1 MGRMGDWERWRLGE
15 RVKGRL
21 DVVAIESIKIK
32 DNRQARRFPSIGGVR
47 GGLLFMCNKLNIKL
61 ID

>member
-1 MGRMGDWERWRLGE
+1 MGRLGD

-21 DVVAIESIKIK
+21 DVVAIESTKIK
-32 DNRQARRFPSIGGVR
+32 DNRQARRFPSIGGIR